1 MKGEFY
7 TPTQSILCFST
18 ETANKGVK
26 YGGGL
31 VIRTPVH
38 DERDRDQFV
47 IWDKSS
53 SNHDLAKINK

>member
-1 MKGEFY
+1 MKGWFY

-26 YGGGL
+26 NGGGL

-38 DERDRDQFV
+38 DEQDRDQLV
-47 IWDKSS
+47 ISHKSS
-53 SNHDLAKINK
+53 SNHNLKKIN